1 MIFKYSLY
9 KGEKMYDEGN
19 SFRKLH
25 TNTLLILVP
34 DGVLECPIVI
44 S

>member
-1 MIFKYSLY
+1 MIFKYSLH

-19 SFRKLH
+19 IFRKLH

-34 DGVLECPIVI
+34 D
-44 S
+44 